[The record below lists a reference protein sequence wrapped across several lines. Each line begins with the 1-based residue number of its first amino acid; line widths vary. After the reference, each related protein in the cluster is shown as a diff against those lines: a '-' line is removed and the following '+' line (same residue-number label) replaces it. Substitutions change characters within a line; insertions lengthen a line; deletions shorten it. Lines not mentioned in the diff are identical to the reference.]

1 VLPPRVAS
9 IVCLTVAL
17 PLQLLSA
24 RAEVVGVR
32 AHGFEPGL
40 ELGDVVGQVGASV
53 SSRQS

>member
-1 VLPPRVAS
+1 MLPPLVQS

-24 RAEVVGVR
+24 KAEVVGVR

-40 ELGDVVGQVGASV
+40 ELGDVVGHIGASV
-53 SSRQS
+53 SGQQS